1 LTFLHYFPYFF
12 FLPNPKRVPPTIEA
26 FKGVRGGLTLTLE
39 QSDPTLVKSGRRP
52 VFVLAR
58 ETSRCPY
65 CAFGFHCKFT
75 GMRSCKSCHSCQIMS
90 FMSNLVIH
98 VKSCHSCQIMSFMS
112 NQVIY
117 VIHVNSCHSC
127 QIMSFMSNHVIHVKS
142 CQVKSCQEVH
152 FVVKKLI

>member
-1 LTFLHYFPYFF
+1 VQSCESHKFVDFLKNISLVHCAYSAQYTN
-12 FLPNPKRVPPTIEA
+12 FLVNA
-26 FKGVRGGLTLTLE
+26 LM
-39 QSDPTLVKSGRRP
+39 
-52 VFVLAR
+52 

-90 FMSNLVIH
+90 FMLNHVIHVKSCHSCQIMSFMSNHVIH

-117 VIHVNSCHSC
+117 VKSC
-127 QIMSFMSNHVIHVKS
+127 QIMSFMSNHVVHVMGHCAFPEIH
-142 CQVKSCQEVH
+142 
-152 FVVKKLI
+152 